1 MKSIPKTPYRKVDSI
16 SYSYMVTK
24 EDVLYA
30 IREEY
35 ALTIEDIL
43 SRRIRLLIFDAKAA
57 IQMAPKIANILEI
70 ELGAE
75 RYDKQKDIK
84 QFENLAKKYLE
95 IGRASCRERV

>member
-16 SYSYMVTK
+16 SYSYMVTA

-35 ALTIEDIL
+35 ALTIEAIL

-57 IQMAPKIANILEI
+57 IQMAPKIANIVEI
-70 ELGAE
+70 ELGEE
-75 RYDKQKDIK
+75 RSDNQKDIK
-84 QFENLAKKYLE
+84 ENEHLATQYVKKNT
-95 IGRASCRERV
+95 AS